1 MEIEPKK
8 HYRTCNLC
16 EAMCGIEISWQDD
29 QVLSIR
35 GDAEDPFSQG
45 HICPKATALI
55 DIYEDPDRLK
65 KPVKK
70 TADGWVEISWDQA
83 FDEVAERIKSIQA
96 SYGNNAVGMYLGNP
110 NVHNLGSILVGPTLN
125 RAIRT
130 ENIFSA
136 TSVDQLPAHVAARHM
151 FGHFFRIPVPDV
163 DRTDYFLVMG
173 ANPMISNGSLMTAG
187 GIGRRMKAIQK
198 RGGKIV
204 VIDPR
209 KTETADMADQHHFIR
224 PGTDVLLLLAMVKT
238 ILDEGLTTMGILVNQ
253 ISGLEKLDDLVALWS
268 AERVT
273 KLTDISAD
281 DIVALARDFAN
292 APTAVAYGRMGL
304 SVQQFGGLCQWLV
317 NVLNI
322 ITGNLDWAGGAMFPN
337 PAVEVHQPYR
347 KGKTNRFK
355 SRVRGLAESFGELPV
370 AAMAEEML
378 EPGDGQIRAML
389 TVAGNP
395 ILSTPNGKKLDKAF
409 KGLDFCVA
417 IDIYINETTRHADI
431 ILPPTTGLET
441 DHYDVVF
448 HGLAVRNT
456 AKYSEPLFPPHEG
469 DDRRH
474 DWQIYRE
481 LAKRLAPAEKPY
493 DENAPMNKMT
503 PAQLVDFSLQNG
515 PYDSENLS
523 LEKLKQNPHGLD
535 FGPLQTGRGTVIQTQ
550 SGFIEIA
557 PESITADLERVAAV
571 FAKQEENP
579 ESLVLIGRRD
589 LRSNNSWMH
598 NSQRL
603 IKGKNRCIA
612 LINPADAKAFDIST
626 GQNVTVSSNSGEI
639 VLPAEISDAV
649 MAGVVCIPHGWGHDL
664 DGVELA
670 VAKSAPGVSFND
682 LTDDYQLD
690 HLTGNAILN
699 GLSID
704 LKVTS

>member
-1 MEIEPKK
+1 
-8 HYRTCNLC
+8 
-16 EAMCGIEISWQDD
+16 
-29 QVLSIR
+29 
-35 GDAEDPFSQG
+35 
-45 HICPKATALI
+45 
-55 DIYEDPDRLK
+55 
-65 KPVKK
+65 
-70 TADGWVEISWDQA
+70 
-83 FDEVAERIKSIQA
+83 
-96 SYGNNAVGMYLGNP
+96 
-110 NVHNLGSILVGPTLN
+110 
-125 RAIRT
+125 
-130 ENIFSA
+130 
-136 TSVDQLPAHVAARHM
+136 
-151 FGHFFRIPVPDV
+151 
-163 DRTDYFLVMG
+163 
-173 ANPMISNGSLMTAG
+173 
-187 GIGRRMKAIQK
+187 
-198 RGGKIV
+198 
-204 VIDPR
+204 
-209 KTETADMADQHHFIR
+209 
-224 PGTDVLLLLAMVKT
+224 
-238 ILDEGLTTMGILVNQ
+238 
-253 ISGLEKLDDLVALWS
+253 
-268 AERVT
+268 
-273 KLTDISAD
+273 
-281 DIVALARDFAN
+281 
-292 APTAVAYGRMGL
+292 
-304 SVQQFGGLCQWLV
+304 
-317 NVLNI
+317 
-322 ITGNLDWAGGAMFPN
+322 
-337 PAVEVHQPYR
+337 
-347 KGKTNRFK
+347 
-355 SRVRGLAESFGELPV
+355 
-370 AAMAEEML
+370 
-378 EPGDGQIRAML
+378 GQIRAML